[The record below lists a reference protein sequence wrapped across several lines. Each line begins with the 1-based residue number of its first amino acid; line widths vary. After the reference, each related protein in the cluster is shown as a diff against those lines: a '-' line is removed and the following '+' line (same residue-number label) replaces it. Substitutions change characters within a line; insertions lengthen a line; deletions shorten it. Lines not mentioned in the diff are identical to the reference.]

1 MSLKVVILA
10 AGQGTRMR
18 STLPKVLHPLAN
30 KPMLQWVLEEA
41 DALQPKEIMV
51 VVGHGG
57 EQVKNTLPSANVTWV
72 EQTAQLGTGHALQQ
86 TLPHLQDC
94 EQVLV
99 LLGDT
104 PMITEET
111 LRELCESTP
120 VNQLGIITEFVGEP
134 AGLGR
139 IIRDAENNLIGIV
152 EEKDATPEQ
161 KTIEEINTGIMLL
174 PVKYLQNWLQALS
187 SNNAQN
193 EFYLTDVIAMA
204 VTDKV
209 SINSIQPLFTEEVLG
224 INNRQ
229 QLAYLERFYQSLIAQ
244 TLMEEGVTLMD
255 PDRFDLRGNLD
266 VAQDVVI
273 DINVIIE
280 GDVKIAR
287 GCHIGANSI
296 LKNVSLG
303 EDVTVLPNSILEDSI
318 VAANCTIGPFARLR
332 PGTELAEG
340 VKVGNFVETKKV
352 KVGKGSKLSH
362 LSYIGDANI
371 GANVNIG
378 AGTITCNY
386 DGINKYVT
394 TIEDDVFIGS
404 DSQLIAPVTIE
415 KGAYIGAGSSISKN
429 APAGKLTL
437 ARARQKTI
445 DSWQPPKK

>member
-51 VVGHGG
+51 VVGHCG

-152 EEKDATPEQ
+152 EEKDATLEQ

-187 SNNAQN
+187 SSNAQN

-255 PDRFDLRGNLD
+255 PDRFNLRGDLD

-303 EDVTVLPNSILEDSI
+303 ENVTVLPNSILEDSI